1 MAGGLTAGVIAGGTL
16 PLLGGLW
23 GTLAFLRQFRVM
35 ARIPVKDGPHLI
47 VRRANLR
54 QVRLLIGDGMRHDDR
69 GWELEVEH
77 WCGVATLEGPIAE
90 PALGLIMPSINARS
104 AAMRKVQ
111 GAGRRVEAHRRAEH
125 LIQSLA
131 TRLSDLERCLRG
143 HLKRTE
149 DRQFFAPEGGL
160 RGRSTEPRLAIEIAV
175 QEQ

>member
-69 GWELEVEH
+69 GSQLEVEH
-77 WCGVATLEGPIAE
+77 WCGRAALEGPLAGH
-90 PALGLIMPSINARS
+90 ALRLLLPSINAR
-104 AAMRKVQ
+104 A
-111 GAGRRVEAHRRAEH
+111 
-125 LIQSLA
+125 
-131 TRLSDLERCLRG
+131 
-143 HLKRTE
+143 
-149 DRQFFAPEGGL
+149 
-160 RGRSTEPRLAIEIAV
+160 
-175 QEQ
+175 